1 MKPIAPG
8 YVGHYA
14 VVPEYLHSAEAVG
27 NKGVVVVSTPHLIG
41 FLEMAAH
48 TALMA
53 HFEAGESSVGTRVS
67 IEHVAAAAIGRS
79 VECEAV
85 VKEVRGK
92 RVAFDVIAR
101 QGGREIMRGTHE
113 RAVILL
119 EPFLER
125 LRAEVMQ

>member
-1 MKPIAPG
+1 MKPIAIG
-8 YVGHYA
+8 FVGRYS

-27 NKGVVVVSTPHLIG
+27 NKGVLVVSTPHLIG

-48 TALMA
+48 TALMR

-67 IEHVAAAAIGRS
+67 VEHLAAAALGRS

-85 VKEVRGK
+85 VKEVRGN
-92 RVAFDVIAR
+92 RVEFEVRAR
-101 QGGREIMRGTHE
+101 QDGRDIMRGTHG

-119 EPFLER
+119 EPFLAR
-125 LRAEVMQ
+125 LRAAGMG